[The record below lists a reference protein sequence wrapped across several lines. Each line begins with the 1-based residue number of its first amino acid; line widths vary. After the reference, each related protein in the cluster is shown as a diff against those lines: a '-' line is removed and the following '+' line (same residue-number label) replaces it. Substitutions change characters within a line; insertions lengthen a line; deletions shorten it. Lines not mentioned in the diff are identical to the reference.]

1 MRAEATPFP
10 MLRSPHATIASQD
23 SRITRTHASR
33 GLTQI
38 SGSTRS
44 IRSSHSGRELSLL
57 HHGWGSQAE
66 TSQRGVR
73 ASSRQASERW
83 GSSQSSAAPRWT
95 LAIFI
100 IPLASTITFYALQY
114 LSRAL

>member
-10 MLRSPHATIASQD
+10 MLRSPHATLVNQD

-33 GLTQI
+33 GLSQLG
-38 SGSTRS
+38 GSTR
-44 IRSSHSGRELSLL
+44 SGRELSLL
-57 HHGWGSQAE
+57 NQSWGSQAE
-66 TSQRGVR
+66 THHRSLR
-73 ASSRQASERW
+73 SNSR
-83 GSSQSSAAPRWT
+83 SSAAHLPSGQSASGQSNATPRWT

-114 LSRAL
+114 LSQGL